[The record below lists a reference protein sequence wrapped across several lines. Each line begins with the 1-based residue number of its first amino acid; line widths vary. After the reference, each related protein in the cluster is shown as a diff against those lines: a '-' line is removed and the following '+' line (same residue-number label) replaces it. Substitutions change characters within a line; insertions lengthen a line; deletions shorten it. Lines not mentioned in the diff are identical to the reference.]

1 VDFCCDDVTDNE
13 QRKAEIMATHTL
25 KAGIFG
31 IVFVIGGLFA
41 AMGSRAAFLGE
52 NGEGDGTE
60 ALVVMQPQASSE
72 AETFKVDP
80 VHSSAVFS
88 VEHLGVSRFYG
99 RFNKMSGTFTID
111 TTNPEKS
118 SIQVEIPAESID
130 TNAAG
135 RDRDLKGPDFFDA
148 KQFPTLS
155 FTSTKIAKS
164 GENRWTVTGDFTLH
178 GVTKALTCEI
188 EIVGYGKTP
197 MGYRG
202 GLATTFTIK
211 RSDFGMTKYV
221 KEGMLGDEVTV
232 MLGLE
237 GVKQ

>member
-1 VDFCCDDVTDNE
+1 MTIH
-13 QRKAEIMATHTL
+13 AL

-31 IVFVIGGLFA
+31 VVFVIGGLFA
-41 AMGSRAAFLGE
+41 AMGSRATFLGE
-52 NGEGDGTE
+52 NGEGGGTE
-60 ALVVMQPQASSE
+60 SLVVMQPQASGE

-111 TTNPEKS
+111 TANPEQS
-118 SIQVEIPAESID
+118 SIHVEISAESID
-130 TNAAG
+130 TNAAS

-148 KQFPTLS
+148 RQFPTLS
-155 FTSTKIAKS
+155 FKSTKIAKAQ
-164 GENRWTVTGDFTLH
+164 ENRWTVTGEFTML
-178 GVTKALTCEI
+178 GVTKEMTCEI
-188 EIVGYGKTP
+188 EIVGSGKTP

-202 GLATTFTIK
+202 GLATTFAIK

-221 KEGMLGDEVTV
+221 KEGVLGDGVTV